1 MTIPAILIVVIVL
14 GSLYALG
21 LLVYRVLLSVRSLKV
36 EQSTLQSKLA
46 NFEPLEQPVEAAIPS
61 SSLPISQVLAKRE
74 QLVRARGAKA
84 EERRRKLIE
93 RLQTIDLDKR

>member
-1 MTIPAILIVVIVL
+1 MTIPTILILVIVL
-14 GSLYALG
+14 GGLYALG
-21 LLVYRVLLSVRSLKV
+21 LVGYRVLLSVRSLKT
-36 EQSTLQSKLA
+36 EQSVLESKLA
-46 NFEPLEQPVEAAIPS
+46 NFEPLERPVEAATPS

-74 QLVRARGAKA
+74 QLVRARSAKA